1 MKKCI
6 AFHSYKGGTGK
17 TTLAANFAA
26 LLAKKGYKV
35 FLLDFDVYSPSLQSY
50 FEIDPKKWIND
61 FLFEKAELEEV
72 LMDLTPLI
80 EGGEGSGKSTGG
92 LWINE
97 QLTETDMHNFL
108 MNETGMK
115 VLSTFPCYSDIQF
128 RKEFLTLLN
137 QPEHH
142 FAKGFEESGQA
153 VETI

>member
-1 MKKCI
+1 
-6 AFHSYKGGTGK
+6 
-17 TTLAANFAA
+17 
-26 LLAKKGYKV
+26 
-35 FLLDFDVYSPSLQSY
+35 
-50 FEIDPKKWIND
+50 
-61 FLFEKAELEEV
+61 
-72 LMDLTPLI
+72 MDLTPLI

-128 RKEFLTLLN
+128 RKKFLTVLN